1 MLKSW
6 YQPNFLL
13 QTNNNY
19 IRGHNVSFTPV
30 PDFYQK
36 VQYYHNYIYV
46 VRVDE
51 AKPEAISKIQGYTGD
66 NVVPGNGHTCQ
77 SSELNDIKY
86 GDFFWWNNWGS
97 IFYHQSK
104 TLFLSVTIQFLVS
117 ILYPYAFV
125 MILNFTINRQIIYS
139 KLMLEFVLSTIM
151 SIFMIPTLSQFTY

>member
-77 SSELNDIKY
+77 SSDLNDIKY
-86 GDFFWWNNWGS
+86 GDFFGGIIGVVFSTTNQKH
-97 IFYHQSK
+97 Y
-104 TLFLSVTIQFLVS
+104 FLSVTIQFLVS

-125 MILNFTINRQIIYS
+125 MI
-139 KLMLEFVLSTIM
+139 
-151 SIFMIPTLSQFTY
+151 